1 MVKVVIKNAQ
11 YRIKMFKVEGEGSR
25 PGMKPIVNIAWPT
38 ADLCNLFWLRKEYKI
53 MDNILYKRYSFL
65 FSLQIG

>member
-25 PGMKPIVNIAWPT
+25 PGMKPIVNIA
-38 ADLCNLFWLRKEYKI
+38 
-53 MDNILYKRYSFL
+53 
-65 FSLQIG
+65 